1 MGTNPHPLAFGSSL
15 KARKRSQQ
23 LAVIIELVRGSSR
36 QQVLAI
42 ISQPPFVDSGKNPHA
57 AVSRR
62 RTPLRSPRR
71 SPSSRRW
78 HVFFS
83 LDRAYCTIHVLQ
95 DLRFGATSHSCHT
108 SLPIQKS
115 ASFNRWFCRS
125 ISMVQQE
132 EPIYQQG
139 LHTA

>member
-78 HVFFS
+78 HV
-83 LDRAYCTIHVLQ
+83 LQ